1 MAVKL
6 WWSEEPRYPYER
18 KAVKELCEALELRKE
33 SYFVFAN
40 VHIPNDAR
48 IDIIVFSN
56 TSIFLIEL
64 KSSADKPINGSCNGS
79 WAREDGVIFDRNPVN
94 QTLHYYHRLRG
105 WLTEHKEQFLTKNKA
120 AALIVGVREQRNVFN
135 DIKKLIVLCPT
146 KHPDSNIDVDDDRL
160 RPYMGN
166 IIGFDELAN
175 LIIDPLW
182 ECRLGIEF
190 TPREI
195 DRMAKLLKLPLV
207 SVPID
212 TADLSVPPTESLGEA
227 RGDYEVRRKIEVP
240 EKSAKKTHK
249 PQLILGAIIAM
260 IIIGIGLFLIIHR
273 SPRITHSYETIGVA
287 DVANYIGNAEK
298 IYVRA
303 FIDGAGLYPSPYS
316 KYIMLYSGDF
326 SVQIGPVNN
335 PETEFRGYEEKF
347 KGHCV
352 IIGPSP
358 IVAANSGNPQIELEI
373 SNALK
378 FIDKES
384 VGRCK

>member
-1 MAVKL
+1 MTVKL

-18 KAVKELCEALELRKE
+18 RAVKELCEALELRKE
-33 SYFVFAN
+33 PYFVFAN

-48 IDIIVFSN
+48 IDITVFTN

-64 KSSADKPINGSCNGS
+64 KSSAGKPINGSCNGS

-120 AALIVGVREQRNVFN
+120 AALIVGVGKQRNVFN

-166 IIGFDELAN
+166 IIGFDELVN

-190 TPREI
+190 TQKEI
-195 DRMAKLLKLPLV
+195 ERMAELLDLQLV
-207 SVPID
+207 SLPTD
-212 TADLSVPPTESLGEA
+212 TADLSVAPTESLGEA
-227 RGDYEVRRKIEVP
+227 RSVYEVRGKIEVP
-240 EKSAKKTHK
+240 ENPHK
-249 PQLILGAIIAM
+249 ETRTPRLLWGATIAV
-260 IIIGIGLFLIIHR
+260 IIIGIVLFLVIPR
-273 SPRITHSYETIGVA
+273 SPRTIDVA
-287 DVANYIGNAEK
+287 DVEHYMNKIVRVRTYIDNVKLFPEG
-298 IYVRA
+298 
-303 FIDGAGLYPSPYS
+303 SPE
-316 KYIMLYSGDF
+316 YIMVFSPFDDSF
-326 SVQIGPVNN
+326 SVRVGEMDN
-335 PETEFRGYEEKF
+335 PEAELSSYEKF

-352 IIGPSP
+352 IIGPARITPATS
-358 IVAANSGNPQIELEI
+358 SGNPQIKL
-373 SNALK
+373 SSDNALSY
-378 FIDKES
+378 IVDQGP
-384 VGRCK
+384 GRCK